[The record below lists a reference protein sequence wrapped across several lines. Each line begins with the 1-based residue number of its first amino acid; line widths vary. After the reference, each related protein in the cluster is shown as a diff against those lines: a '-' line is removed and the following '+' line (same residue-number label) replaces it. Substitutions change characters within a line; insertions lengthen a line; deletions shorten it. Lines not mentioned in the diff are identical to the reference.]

1 MTVLESRTNTDN
13 VTIPVLR
20 MGHRNLEKAIEE
32 LLVQFAN
39 DYGDY
44 IRPTYVALDEVDERV
59 QVKVDLVLK

>member
-1 MTVLESRTNTDN
+1 MTVLEPCPSTDD
-13 VTIPVLR
+13 VTIPALR
-20 MGHRNLEKAIEE
+20 MARRNLEKAIEE
-32 LLVQFAN
+32 LLVQFVN